1 MADAPGPVG
10 LLRDDIAIRLQ
21 RRVGLAPAKGLG
33 VLRRAAFWGLVAWL
47 PIAAW
52 AVATGHAYAEDG
64 ESMLAHYGVTLRLL
78 VAIPLMIVAEA
89 VLLRTVDR
97 LAGRFVASGLCSG
110 DPGALRQTA
119 ASLARMRDASHP
131 WVLALG
137 AGLAWIAALGAG
149 NAGDAFAHG
158 LAWADEG
165 RGFGALWYLW
175 VGRPIFVACACVWL
189 WRAGLLAFAL
199 HRAVSVGMT
208 LVPSHP
214 DRLGGLGFLAD
225 LTRAFGI
232 VAFAL
237 SAVIAGGWAHDVAH
251 HGKDVMS
258 LKLPMIATVVLL
270 TAIFL
275 APLLVLVGPM
285 GRARKQALLQYG
297 VLLAR
302 HGGALHRRWILG
314 ETVVEP
320 VLEAPEIGAS
330 ADAAQLY
337 DAIGKML
344 PVPLRLAMV
353 AAVAVPAALPMLALL
368 SLQVPIGDLLK
379 AIVGVLL

>member
-1 MADAPGPVG
+1 MADVPGPIG
-10 LLRDDIAIRLQ
+10 LLRDDLAIRLQ
-21 RRVGLAPAKGLG
+21 RRVGLAPPDGIGA
-33 VLRRAAFWGLVAWL
+33 VRRAAFWGLLAWL

-52 AVATGHAYAEDG
+52 AAATGHAYREGG

-78 VAIPLMIVAEA
+78 VAIPLMILAEA
-89 VLLRTVDR
+89 VLLRTVAT
-97 LAGRFVASGLCSG
+97 LARRFVDSGLCSG
-110 DPGALRQTA
+110 DPGALRDTA
-119 ASLARMRDASHP
+119 ASLARVRDVAHP

-149 NAGDAFAHG
+149 SAGEASAHG
-158 LAWADEG
+158 LAWADGG
-165 RGFGALWYLW
+165 RGFGAVWYLW
-175 VGRPIFVACACVWL
+175 IGRPIFVACACVWL
-189 WRAGLLAFAL
+189 WRAILLAWVL

-208 LVPSHP
+208 LVPAHP

-225 LTRAFGI
+225 LTGAFGI

-258 LKLPMIATVVLL
+258 LKLPMIASVVLL
-270 TAIFL
+270 TAVFL
-275 APLLVLVGPM
+275 APLLVLAGPM
-285 GRARKQALLQYG
+285 GRARKRALLQYG
-297 VLLAR
+297 ALLSR

-314 ETVVEP
+314 EKVDEP

-337 DAIGKML
+337 DSVGKML
-344 PVPLRLAMV
+344 PVPLRPAMV

-368 SLQVPIGDLLK
+368 SMQVPVGDLLK